1 MFPPEEYFGNIE
13 YKRSILHKNHKRLE
27 ELATQMNFRLN
38 EGNGKAIYY
47 IGVEDNGKILF
58 QSDKVLEESLN
69 NFKKICKIIKSV
81 IISIKKQKYYYVI
94 NISKKNKKYKNI
106 MILLLGDTYTG
117 KTSFLANLIKRK
129 IGMKNNLFML
139 KHKHEIQ
146 TGKTSSFTYHRFT
159 FNSVNYIFID
169 TPGDNKYIKT
179 TNKIIEQSKFN
190 IVLLFY
196 KKKQYWEHENKYQKI
211 FYQRQTPV
219 LRINYNSDFNI
230 YPKYNNFEKINRK
243 VFFKNINSL
252 AKIIKIMKSNKEYNN
267 KLNIISNTVTD
278 IGNIISGFVYQG
290 KFKQNDIVDYVI
302 KAKTVKFKI
311 KSIHFNEKEISK
323 INMNNFCSILISNE
337 IKIKGGYIFS

>member
-13 YKRSILHKNHKRLE
+13 YKRSILHKNNKRLE

-38 EGNGKAIYY
+38 EGNGKAFYY
-47 IGVEDNGKILF
+47 IGVEDDGKLSF
-58 QSDKVLEESLN
+58 QSLKVLEESLN
-69 NFKKICKIIKSV
+69 NLKKICKIIKAS
-81 IISIKKQKYYYVI
+81 IISVEKKEGFFKIKI
-94 NISKKNKKYKNI
+94 TKKNKKYKNI
-106 MILLLGDTYTG
+106 MILLLGNTNSG

-129 IGMKNNLFML
+129 IGSKNNLFML

-159 FNSVNYIFID
+159 FNNVNYIFID
-169 TPGDNKYIKT
+169 TPGDDKYIKT
-179 TNKIIEQSKFN
+179 TNKIVEQSKFN

-196 KKKQYWEHENKYQKI
+196 KKNLIWEFEDRYQKI
-211 FYQRQTPV
+211 FYKRRTPV
-219 LRINYNSDFNI
+219 IRINYFSDFNV
-230 YPKYNNFEKINRK
+230 YPKYNNFQKIKRK
-243 VFFKNINSL
+243 EFFKNINSV
-252 AKIIKIMKSNKEYNN
+252 AKVIGSDNIFNGYNN

-290 KFKQNDIVDYVI
+290 SFKQNDMVTYRTKD
-302 KAKTVKFKI
+302 KLLKFKI
-311 KSIHFNEKEISK
+311 KSIHFNEKEIGE

>member
-13 YKRSILHKNHKRLE
+13 YKRSILHKNNKRLE

-38 EGNGKAIYY
+38 EGNGKATYY
-47 IGVEDNGKILF
+47 IGVEDNGKLLF

-69 NFKKICKIIKSV
+69 NFKKICKIIKAV
-81 IISIKKQKYYYVI
+81 IISIEKQEYYYLI
-94 NISKKNKKYKNI
+94 HISKKNKKYKNI
-106 MILLLGDTYTG
+106 MILLLGATNTG

-129 IGMKNNLFML
+129 IGMRNNLFML

-179 TNKIIEQSKFN
+179 TNKIIEQSRFN

-196 KKKQYWEHENKYQKI
+196 KKQQYWEHEDKFQKI
-211 FYQRQTPV
+211 FYQRQTPI
-219 LRINYNSDFNI
+219 LRINYHSNFNN

-243 VFFKNINSL
+243 VFFKNINSI
-252 AKIIKIMKSNKEYNN
+252 AKIIKIMESNKEYN

-290 KFKQNDIVDYVI
+290 KFKQNDIVAYVI
-302 KAKTVKFKI
+302 KDKTVKFKI